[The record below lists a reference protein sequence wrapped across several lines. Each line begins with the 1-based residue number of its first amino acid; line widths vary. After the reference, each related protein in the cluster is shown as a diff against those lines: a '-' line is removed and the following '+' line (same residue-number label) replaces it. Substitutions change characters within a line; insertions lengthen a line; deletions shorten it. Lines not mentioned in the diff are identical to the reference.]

1 MFSLTV
7 KNKYGQTLEL
17 THNKN
22 YTIESI
28 EGLDP
33 ADATNNFTKNAGADG
48 STFNSSYIDNKQI
61 IINVAIEGPAEANRL
76 NLYKYFKNKYPTRL
90 YFKNGSRDVYIDG
103 FCKSIHIGFFDKK
116 QIAQIVIECPD
127 PFFIGSEEEVTEFS
141 RIQSLFEFPFSI
153 SNPIPFSEIIANTES
168 TVINRGD
175 IESGCIIKLI
185 AAGTVVDPEVINTE
199 TNQFFRIETTMSAGD
214 EIHINTKR
222 DQKAVELI
230 SDGTTES
237 IISSMDRQSTWF
249 VLEPGDNLFAVTAE
263 SGSEYL
269 KARFI
274 LDNCFEGV

>member
-1 MFSLTV
+1 MFTLKV
-7 KNKYGQTLEL
+7 RNKYGQIIEL
-17 THNKN
+17 THSTL
-22 YTIESI
+22 YTIDSI

-61 IINVAIEGPAEANRL
+61 IINLAIEGPAEVNRI
-76 NLYKYFKNKYPTRL
+76 NLYRFFKNKYPVRL
-90 YFKNGSRDVYIDG
+90 FYKNGIRDVYIDG

-127 PFFIGSEEEVTEFS
+127 PFFIGSKEEVTEFS

-168 TVINRGD
+168 TVVNRGD

-185 AAGTVVDPEVINTE
+185 ATGTVVNPEILNTE
-199 TNQFFRIETTMSAGD
+199 TNQFFKIEQTMNTGD

-249 VLEPGDNLFAVTAE
+249 VLEPGDNLFVVTAE

-274 LDNCFEGV
+274 LESCFEGV